1 MENFEFF
8 LTKEFL
14 SLQPRRVKWFFIYS
28 FLGATE
34 VIGVFSGF
42 DLNTPVYSAEI
53 QAPALGVD
61 LKCFDEQGE

>member
-1 MENFEFF
+1 MILLFF
-8 LTKEFL
+8 
-14 SLQPRRVKWFFIYS
+14 S
-28 FLGATE
+28 GATE

-61 LKCFDEQGE
+61 LKCFDEQGRFAKVY